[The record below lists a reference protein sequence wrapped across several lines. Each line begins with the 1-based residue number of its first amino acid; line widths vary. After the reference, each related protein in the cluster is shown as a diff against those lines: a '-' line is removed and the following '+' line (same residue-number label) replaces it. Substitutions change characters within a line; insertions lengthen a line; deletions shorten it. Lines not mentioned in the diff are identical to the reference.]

1 MLIGIAVLVNYKGNK
16 MLKRTISGAVYV
28 AIIVGFFLLREFVDF
43 RLFNILTCFFT
54 VVGAFELARA
64 LKPYSLKGTF
74 LATVIFG
81 AIFVPLYCL
90 TEYVLLS
97 GWGWIV
103 ALDLSVAMILAFA
116 IYAIVVNADFKMFGV
131 SVLGF
136 IYPALL
142 MLTTLLANDLSANGF
157 IALLLIFVIAPCS
170 DTMAYL
176 VGMTY
181 SKIRKGQAK
190 KLCPKLSPKKT
201 WAGAIGG
208 IVGGAL
214 GALIIYFICKPSV
227 NFFSPILLFII
238 VGLVSSVLTE
248 IGDLFESY
256 IKRKAGI
263 KDSGKIMPGHGG
275 VLDRI
280 DGMSFVSVFVYLVF
294 LFV

>member
-1 MLIGIAVLVNYKGNK
+1 

-28 AIIVGFFLLREFVDF
+28 AIIVGFFLLREFVNAK
-43 RLFNILTCFFT
+43 LFNILTCFFT

-64 LKPYSLKGTF
+64 VKPFSLKGSY

-81 AIFVPLYCL
+81 AVFVPLYCVI
-90 TEYVLLS
+90 EYIALS
-97 GWGWIV
+97 GWGWLF
-103 ALDLSVAMILAFA
+103 ALDLSLVMILAFA
-116 IYAIVVNADFKMFGV
+116 IYAIIVDADFKTFGV
-131 SVLGF
+131 SILGY

-142 MLTTLLANDLSANGF
+142 MLTTLLANDLVTNGF

-181 SKIRKGQAK
+181 NKIRKGQAK

-201 WAGAIGG
+201 VAGAIGG

-214 GALIIYFICKPSV
+214 GAIIVYFICKPTV
-227 NFFSPILLFII
+227 NFFSPVLLFII
-238 VGLVSSVLTE
+238 IGLVSSVLTE

-275 VLDRI
+275 ILDRI

>member
-1 MLIGIAVLVNYKGNK
+1 

-28 AIIVGFFLLREFVDF
+28 AIIVGFFLLREFVDA

-54 VVGAFELARA
+54 VVGTFELARA
-64 LKPYSLKGTF
+64 VKPYSLKGSYI
-74 LATVIFG
+74 ASIIFG
-81 AIFVPLYCL
+81 ALFVPVYCVI
-90 TEYVLLS
+90 EYLLLS
-97 GWGWIV
+97 GWGWV
-103 ALDLSVAMILAFA
+103 FALDFSMVMIIANA
-116 IYAIVVNADFKMFGV
+116 VYALIKDVDIKTFGA
-131 SVLGF
+131 SVLAY

-142 MLTTLLANDLSANGF
+142 MLTTLLANDLAVNGF

-181 SKIRKGQAK
+181 NKIRKGQAK

-201 WAGAIGG
+201 VAGAIGG

-214 GALIIYFICKPSV
+214 GALIVYLICKPTV
-227 NFFSPILLFII
+227 GFFSPVLLFII

>member
-1 MLIGIAVLVNYKGNK
+1 

-28 AIIVGFFLLREFVDF
+28 AIIVGFFCLRQFVDF

-54 VVGAFELARA
+54 VVGTFELARA
-64 LKPYSLKGTF
+64 VKPYSLKGSY
-74 LATVIFG
+74 LASIIFG
-81 AIFVPLYCL
+81 AIFVPLYCVV
-90 TEYVLLS
+90 EYLLFS
-97 GWGWIV
+97 GWGWLI
-103 ALDLSVAMILAFA
+103 ALNLSILMILAFA
-116 IYAIVVNADFKMFGV
+116 IYAIIVDADIKTFGV
-131 SVLGF
+131 SVLAY

-142 MLTTLLANDLSANGF
+142 MLTTLLANDLQSNGF

-214 GALIIYFICKPSV
+214 GALIIYFICKPDV
-227 NFFSPILLFII
+227 EFFSPILLFII
-238 VGLVSSVLTE
+238 VGLISSVLTE

-275 VLDRI
+275 ILDRI
-280 DGMSFVSVFVYLVF
+280 DGMSFVSVFVFLVF
-294 LFV
+294 LFI

>member
-1 MLIGIAVLVNYKGNK
+1 

-28 AIIVGFFLLREFVDF
+28 AIIVAFFLLREFVDY

-54 VVGAFELARA
+54 VVGTFEIARA
-64 LKPYSLKGTF
+64 LKPYSLKGAYLT
-74 LATVIFG
+74 TIIFG
-81 AIFVPLYCL
+81 AVAVPTFCVV
-90 TEYVLLS
+90 EYWLLPD
-97 GWGWIV
+97 WGWMFV
-103 ALDLSVAMILAFA
+103 LDLSFVLIIAFN
-116 IYAIVVNADFKMFGV
+116 IYSIIVDASFKKVGV
-131 SVLGF
+131 SALGF

-142 MLTTLLANDLSANGF
+142 MLTMLVANELPTNGF
-157 IALLLIFVIAPCS
+157 IALLLIFVIAPCA
-170 DTMAYL
+170 DTVAYL

-181 SKIRKGQAK
+181 NKIKKGQAK
-190 KLCPKLSPKKT
+190 RLCPKLSPKKT

-208 IVGGAL
+208 VIGGIL
-214 GALIIYFICKPSV
+214 GALIVYFICTPTV

-238 VGLVSSVLTE
+238 LGLVSSVLSI

-256 IKRKAGI
+256 IKRKVGI

-280 DGMSFVSVFVYLVF
+280 DGMSFVSVFVLIIF

>member
-1 MLIGIAVLVNYKGNK
+1 

-28 AIIVGFFLLREFVDF
+28 AIIVGFFCLRQFVDP

-54 VVGAFELARA
+54 VVGTFELARA
-64 LKPYSLKGTF
+64 VQSYSLKGSY
-74 LATVIFG
+74 LATVIYG
-81 AIFVPLYCL
+81 AVFVPLYSVI
-90 TEYVLLS
+90 EYWLLI
-97 GWGWIV
+97 GWGYAF
-103 ALDLSVAMILAFA
+103 ALGLFAVMVIAFA
-116 IYAIVVNADFKMFGV
+116 IYSIIVKASFKTFGV
-131 SVLGF
+131 SVLGY

-142 MLTTLLANDLSANGF
+142 LLTTLLANDLVVNGF

-181 SKIRKGQAK
+181 NKIRKGKAK
-190 KLCPKLSPKKT
+190 KLCPRLSPKKT

-208 IVGGAL
+208 IIGGAL
-214 GALIIYFICKPSV
+214 GAIIVYFICKPTV
-227 NFFSPILLFII
+227 NFFSPIFLFII
-238 VGLVSSVLTE
+238 IGLISSVLTE

>member
-1 MLIGIAVLVNYKGNK
+1 

-28 AIIVGFFLLREFVDF
+28 AIIVGFFLLREWVDF

-54 VVGAFELARA
+54 VVGSFELARA
-64 LKPYSLKGTF
+64 LKPFSLKGSY
-74 LATVIFG
+74 LATIVYG
-81 AIFVPLYCL
+81 VIFVPLYCVI
-90 TEYVLLS
+90 EYLALS
-97 GWGWIV
+97 GWGY
-103 ALDLSVAMILAFA
+103 LFTLGLSAVMLLAFGV
-116 IYAIVVNADFKMFGV
+116 YALIVKAGLKTYAV
-131 SVLGF
+131 SGLGY

-142 MLTTLLANDLSANGF
+142 MLTTLLANDLVINGF

-181 SKIRKGQAK
+181 NKIRKGQAK
-190 KLCPKLSPKKT
+190 KLCPRLSPKKT
-201 WAGAIGG
+201 IAGAIGG
-208 IVGGAL
+208 IIGGAL
-214 GALIIYFICKPSV
+214 GALIVYFICKPTV
-227 NFFSPILLFII
+227 NFFSPVFLFII

-275 VLDRI
+275 ILDRI
-280 DGMSFVSVFVYLVF
+280 DGMSLVSVFVYLVF
-294 LFV
+294 LLV

>member
-1 MLIGIAVLVNYKGNK
+1 

-28 AIIVGFFLLREFVDF
+28 AVIVAFFLLRELVDY
-43 RLFNILTCFFT
+43 RLFNLLTMFFT
-54 VVGAFELARA
+54 AVGTFEIARA
-64 LKPYSLKGTF
+64 LKPYSLKGGY

-81 AIFVPLYCL
+81 ALFVPIYCL
-90 TEYVLLS
+90 VEYVLFPE
-97 GWGWIV
+97 WGFIV
-103 ALDLSVAMILAFA
+103 ALDLALLMIMALAIYVAIIDAEMKSFA
-116 IYAIVVNADFKMFGV
+116 ITA
-131 SVLGF
+131 LGF

-142 MLTTLLANDLSANGF
+142 MLSTLVANDYLSNGF

-176 VGMTY
+176 VGITY
-181 SKIRKGQAK
+181 NKIRKGQAK
-190 KLCPKLSPKKT
+190 KLCPRLSPKKT

-214 GALIIYFICKPSV
+214 GALITYFIAKPSV
-227 NFFSPILLFII
+227 DFFSPVLLFII
-238 VGLVSSVLTE
+238 VGIISSVLTVL
-248 IGDLFESY
+248 GDLFESY
-256 IKRKAGI
+256 IKRKTGI

-280 DGMSFVSVFVYLVF
+280 DGMSFVSVFVTVVF

>member
-1 MLIGIAVLVNYKGNK
+1 

-28 AIIVGFFLLREFVDF
+28 AIIVGFFCLRQFVDP

-54 VVGAFELARA
+54 VVGTFELARA
-64 LKPYSLKGTF
+64 LKPYSLKGSY
-74 LATVIFG
+74 LASIIFG
-81 AIFVPLYCL
+81 AVFVPLYCL
-90 TEYVLLS
+90 VEYLLLP
-97 GWGWIV
+97 GWGW
-103 ALDLSVAMILAFA
+103 LFGLYLSGGMIIAFT
-116 IYAIVVNADFKMFGV
+116 IYSIVVDTDFKKLAV
-131 SVLGF
+131 SILSYV
-136 IYPALL
+136 YPALL
-142 MLTTLLANDLSANGF
+142 MLTMLLANDLNTNGF

-181 SKIRKGQAK
+181 NKIRKGQAK

-214 GALIIYFICKPSV
+214 GALVVYFICQPTV

-238 VGLVSSVLTE
+238 VGLISSVLTE
-248 IGDLFESY
+248 VGDLFESY

-280 DGMSFVSVFVYLVF
+280 DGMSFVSVFVCFVF

>member
-1 MLIGIAVLVNYKGNK
+1 

-28 AIIVGFFLLREFVDF
+28 AIIVGFFCLRQFVDT

-54 VVGAFELARA
+54 VVGTFELARA
-64 LKPYSLKGTF
+64 VKPYSLKGSY
-74 LATVIFG
+74 LASIIFG
-81 AIFVPLYCL
+81 AVFVPLYCAV
-90 TEYVLLS
+90 EYLLLE
-97 GWGWIV
+97 GWGYLI
-103 ALDLSVAMILAFA
+103 ALNLSAVMILAFA
-116 IYAIVVNADFKMFGV
+116 IYAIIVDADFKKFGV
-131 SVLGF
+131 SALAY
-136 IYPALL
+136 IYPVLL
-142 MLTTLLANDLSANGF
+142 TLTTLLANDYPANGF

-181 SKIRKGQAK
+181 NKIRKGQAK

-201 WAGAIGG
+201 IAGAIGG
-208 IVGGAL
+208 IIGGAL
-214 GALIIYFICKPSV
+214 GAIIIYFICKPTV
-227 NFFSPILLFII
+227 NFFSPVLLFII

-256 IKRKAGI
+256 IKRRAGI
-263 KDSGKIMPGHGG
+263 KDSGRIMPGHGG